1 MQKIDPTVLKET
13 RYIALWELIL
23 VILMHAVFLIL
34 GKWDLTVL
42 LGSLLGG
49 AGAVLNFFI
58 MGIHVQNAL
67 TLEPDEAKK
76 AVKSS
81 QSIRTVMMFVIAVI
95 GAAVPCFSIWA
106 TIIPIFFPRIA
117 IAFRPAF
124 DKKHD

>member
-23 VILMHAVFLIL
+23 VLLMHAVFLVL

-42 LGSLLGG
+42 WGSLLGG
-49 AGAVLNFFI
+49 IAAVLNFLI
-58 MGIHVQNAL
+58 MGIHVQHAL
-67 TLEPDEAKK
+67 SLEADDAKK

-81 QSIRTVMMFVIAVI
+81 QSVRTVMMFIVAVI

-106 TIIPIFFPRIA
+106 SIIPIFFPRFA
-117 IAFRPAF
+117 IALRPAF
-124 DKKHD
+124 DKKRG